1 MSLIRYDLDGGAA
14 RIILT
19 APDRGNPLDPDM
31 AAELFRAVRRAR
43 ADDARVVVLRSEGR
57 AFSFGGDVGA
67 FATADDRE
75 QMVDDLAETLHRTIS
90 DLHRMDAVVVSA
102 VQGMAAGAGVPLAAA
117 ADVVLAGASARFTL
131 AYTKIGLSP
140 DGGSSL
146 LTASLGLHRAL
157 HLALLNPILT
167 AQQAQAPFGWL
178 PGAYVLRG
186 RPGVRRAEESQ
197 LRPVRVAHRGSV
209 FGAGE
214 GRRTLADECVHA
226 LATVWAGGAGADGQR
241 LAAQRALSPG
251 RGGLAE
257 QPFGGDLRGARPG
270 EQLGDD
276 KVDRGVELVVGM
288 DLGDQTRGLRLL
300 SGQDGVEQRQVQRPV
315 QPERRGEQRAAAVR

>member
-57 AFSFGGDVGA
+57 VFSFGGDVGA

-167 AQQAQAPFGWL
+167 AQPRQAAGL
-178 PGAYVLRG
+178 PDAEATIAVRG
-186 RPGVRRAEESQ
+186 RRAASIHSHSVTKAGRLQ
-197 LRPVRVAHRGSV
+197 DRGA
-209 FGAGE
+209 F
-214 GRRTLADECVHA
+214 HA
-226 LATVWAGGAGADGQR
+226 EVIKQ
-241 LAAQRALSPG
+241 G
-251 RGGLAE
+251 RGVGGQQLEAVVDVGL
-257 QPFGGDLRGARPG
+257 G
-270 EQLGDD
+270 
-276 KVDRGVELVVGM
+276 
-288 DLGDQTRGLRLL
+288 
-300 SGQDGVEQRQVQRPV
+300 
-315 QPERRGEQRAAAVR
+315 